1 MNEADK
7 QTGVQSDSR
16 SVSIRAA
23 RDAPAQTR
31 RLLGV
36 EMEKIEKAVGALDVT
51 ENVTDVGAARKQ
63 RVNGFDELTF
73 IGEDTFPGFGAG
85 AHASGP
91 GLDAGDVAAG
101 AVRFIVRAE
110 EIHHVATSP
119 RRMIGLLY
127 G

>member
-23 RDAPAQTR
+23 RDAPSQTR

-73 IGEDTFPGFGAG
+73 IGEDTFRFGAG

-91 GLDAGDVAAG
+91 RLDAGDVAAG

-119 RRMIGLLY
+119 RRMIGLFY

>member
-1 MNEADK
+1 
-7 QTGVQSDSR
+7 
-16 SVSIRAA
+16 
-23 RDAPAQTR
+23 
-31 RLLGV
+31 
-36 EMEKIEKAVGALDVT
+36 MEEIKKAIGAFDVAK
-51 ENVTDVGAARKQ
+51 NVTDVGASRKQ

-73 IGEDTFPGFGAG
+73 IREDSLTAFGAG

-119 RRMIGLLY
+119 RRMIGLFY